1 MTDYAPL
8 PLREPV
14 RSLVWI
20 RGRVQAVAEHGDPE
34 LLDLIAAEDPNPAL
48 LQVNTADGADG
59 DTRLAL
65 VRLEVESVVV
75 ADSTGAEAVGVS
87 ALLQARPDPFCV
99 MESCWLQHLDVAHRE
114 VVDRLADRLPTTLRR
129 GRVRPLGLD
138 RYGVRLRVENDE
150 GDHDVRLAFAKPV
163 DDVTGLSQ
171 AIRIL
176 MGCPFLNGLRARRA
190 DGASG
195 VPPATV
201 ASVTA
206 PEELTEPD
214 RRALRIEIA
223 VVLAVTFGLSA
234 YTAILDLVEAI
245 LLNLSEQIV
254 ALNPRLSPFDLIN
267 LGLNLARVAQLVA
280 WGALGVYLLWRSGIG
295 PAKIGLGRIRW
306 RSDVLGGLGLA
317 ALVGLPGLG
326 LYVAARAWA

>member
-1 MTDYAPL
+1 MEAPAPTTAERIRSTCVRAGGAMLAIEGVEPTPSAVHHLLDYGSCAITVPVDGLVVGMVVAAGTPGVQAVLEMTDYAPL

-20 RGRVQAVAEHGDPE
+20 RGRVQAVPQTEVPA

-48 LQVNTADGADG
+48 LQVNTAGRSDG

-87 ALLQARPDPFCV
+87 AQLQAQPDPFCV
-99 MESCWLQHLDVAHRE
+99 MESCWLQHLEVAHRE

-138 RYGVRLRVENDE
+138 RYGVQLRVENDE
-150 GDHDVRLAFAKPV
+150 GDHDVRLAFGKPV

-176 MGCPFLNGLRARRA
+176 MGCPFLNGLRAPRA
-190 DGASG
+190 
-195 VPPATV
+195 
-201 ASVTA
+201 
-206 PEELTEPD
+206 
-214 RRALRIEIA
+214 
-223 VVLAVTFGLSA
+223 
-234 YTAILDLVEAI
+234 
-245 LLNLSEQIV
+245 
-254 ALNPRLSPFDLIN
+254 
-267 LGLNLARVAQLVA
+267 
-280 WGALGVYLLWRSGIG
+280 
-295 PAKIGLGRIRW
+295 
-306 RSDVLGGLGLA
+306 
-317 ALVGLPGLG
+317 
-326 LYVAARAWA
+326 